1 MKFKIILL
9 PMVVLALSA
18 CEREPRPI
26 DPFALNDMYC
36 IESMDFACRL
46 EPPPGSNFFKANIAG
61 QDMCISTAEEGY
73 YFIAGIY
80 TKHYTPASD
89 PVLRPDTPVTGRGGR
104 LSIRPELNP
113 DGSTMPVYSPFISL
127 SFPLDSDT
135 TQHPAHYYIDKYMP
149 QQGDLPLA
157 SDPRFN
163 DGFTMSM
170 FWSCL
175 VPGVQ
180 YSNSYR
186 QSGAYMQ
193 SYTGMGADA
202 KISVERFEREEDH
215 AAIYYRIVL
224 RIEGT
229 FSYGL
234 GYNWPNRLKGL
245 PLDRVE
251 IKDGLL
257 DVGFTVVK

>member
-1 MKFKIILL
+1 
-9 PMVVLALSA
+9 MVVLAFSA

-26 DPFALNDMYC
+26 DPYALHQMHC

-73 YFIAGIY
+73 YFEVGLF
-80 TKHYTPASD
+80 THFFTPASD
-89 PVLRPDTPVTGRGGR
+89 PVLRPDTPVTGRSVDLFIG
-104 LSIRPELNP
+104 PKLNP
-113 DGSTMPVYSPFISL
+113 GGSTMPVYSPFVSL

-149 QQGDLPLA
+149 PQGDLPLA

-163 DGFTMSM
+163 DGFTMKM
-170 FWSCL
+170 QWSCL

-180 YSNSYR
+180 YSNSYEESATTMR
-186 QSGAYMQ
+186 

-224 RIEGT
+224 RIKGT

-234 GYNWPNRLKGL
+234 GYNWPNRLKGHE
-245 PLDRVE
+245 LDRVE
-251 IKDGLL
+251 IKDGVL
-257 DVGFTVVK
+257 DVGFTVDK